1 MSSAKRPIE
10 PLSGGTLVLGALAI
24 GMANFMMV
32 LDTTIANVAVPTIS
46 GNLGVAPDQGT
57 WVLTSFS
64 ISLAIGL
71 PLTGWLAQ
79 RFGQVKLFLS
89 AVVLFVLASVCC
101 GLAPNLTSLL
111 VFRVFP
117 VSYTHLTLPTN

>member
-46 GNLGVAPDQGT
+46 ATKAP
-57 WVLTSFS
+57 LRPMMRHAS
-64 ISLAIGL
+64 
-71 PLTGWLAQ
+71 
-79 RFGQVKLFLS
+79 S
-89 AVVLFVLASVCC
+89 AVPKTAGFGKYSPKTIALNSLPGPPRSKPWRRSNSRMASPKR
-101 GLAPNLTSLL
+101 A
-111 VFRVFP
+111 
-117 VSYTHLTLPTN
+117 